1 MVPIT
6 HSQLV
11 SQPMTIRIP
20 RPSWLAILAICTLA
34 LPAQAGDWPQHLG
47 PQRNGTTEAMPLGDD
62 WRTTPPKPIWS
73 VDVGAGFSGPVVA
86 GSKLILAHRIED
98 EELVD
103 AYDATTGERLWRSAA
118 PADYRDRFGFND
130 GPRATPTI
138 DGDSVYTLGAA
149 GLIRCLDLATG
160 QERWRVDTH
169 DRFDVAEGFFGAAT
183 SPLVDGNRLLVNI
196 GGRQAGIVALDT
208 RTGQTLWT
216 ATGDEASYSSGIIA
230 TLAGER
236 LAVFFTRSGLRVVDP
251 GSGQLRYSFPWRA
264 RIAASVNAATPLVV
278 DGEIFL
284 SSSYNTGAVLLSPDG
299 NEVKPV
305 WSGDRSLSNHYA
317 TSVYRDGYLY
327 GFDGRQE
334 FGPELRCVEW
344 KTGRVMWSHKQSAGS
359 LVLAGDALLVL
370 DETGQLQRLRPT
382 SERRELVTEAKLI
395 DGTVR
400 ALPALANSTLYLR
413 TEEGKLAAF
422 DLR

>member
-1 MVPIT
+1 MT
-6 HSQLV
+6 H
-11 SQPMTIRIP
+11 RI
-20 RPSWLAILAICTLA
+20 SLLAWLAILFGVLHPSVA
-34 LPAQAGDWPQHLG
+34 LAGDWPQHLG

-62 WRTTPPKPIWS
+62 WRTTPPKQLWS

-86 GSKLILAHRIED
+86 GSRLILAHRIED

-118 PADYRDRFGFND
+118 PADYQDRFGFND

-138 DGDSVYTLGAA
+138 VGDAVYTLGAA

-169 DRFDVAEGFFGAAT
+169 DRFDVPEGFFGAAT
-183 SPLVDGNRLLVNI
+183 SPLIDGNRLLVNI

-216 ATGDEASYSSGIIA
+216 ATTDEASYSSGIIA
-230 TLAGER
+230 TLADER

-251 GSGQLRYSFPWRA
+251 ATGQLRYSFPWRA

-278 DGEIFL
+278 GNEIFL
-284 SSSYNTGAVLLSPDG
+284 SSSYNTGAVVLTADG
-299 NEVKPV
+299 NEVKPI

-317 TSVYRDGYLY
+317 TSVYHNGYLY

-344 KTGRVMWSHKQSAGS
+344 KSGQVMWSHKQPAGS
-359 LVLAGDALLVL
+359 LILAGDALLVL

-382 SERRELVTEAKLI
+382 SERRDLVTEAKLI

-400 ALPALANSTLYLR
+400 AFPALAKSVLYLR